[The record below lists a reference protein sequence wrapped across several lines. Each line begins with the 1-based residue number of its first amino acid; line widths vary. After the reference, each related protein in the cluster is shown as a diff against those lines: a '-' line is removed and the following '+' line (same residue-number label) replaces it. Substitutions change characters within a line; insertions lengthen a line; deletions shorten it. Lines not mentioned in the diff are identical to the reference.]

1 MIHKGS
7 IAGGLEFG
15 LLLALAALMQR
26 EASLGLG
33 ARDSSGL
40 VSEPAEEIF
49 FVSNVVD
56 GSVSLITAGEGLLVA
71 TMDIVPD
78 GRRVGFLR
86 DPLQWLAQPFAEA
99 RGGLNFAQDTD
110 LSRDGTV
117 LFVSRG
123 FLGDVAA
130 FDIGTGA
137 LLWRT
142 PVAGVRADHMT
153 LSPGGSRLY
162 VSALLY
168 GGNVVEVLDSASG
181 AKLGEFATG
190 PWPHDVHT
198 STDGAR
204 VYAASLG
211 DMQKPA
217 PERDLDPHAYSVT
230 VVNARTLEREHIYNF
245 SAGVRPFALTADG
258 DRLYAQL
265 SNAHAV
271 VARDLYTGTS
281 IGRLELPVA
290 AGVTEADWDFDA
302 PHHGLALSPDEQ
314 TLCLAG
320 RASDYAAL
328 VDAEGLHLII
338 TVPVGDAPSWA
349 VFNAAGDICALANT
363 RSDDVSLVSVADA
376 VEISRIA
383 VGRAPKHITVGRVP
397 ETLLQELLSSN
408 GRAPA
413 GVDPEWVDP
422 GAGSL

>member
-7 IAGGLEFG
+7 IAIGVAVG
-15 LLLALAALMQR
+15 LLLGLAALMQR
-26 EASLGLG
+26 EAGLGLG
-33 ARDSSGL
+33 TRDSSGP
-40 VSEPAEEIF
+40 VSGPSQEIF

-56 GSVSLITAGEGLLVA
+56 GSVSLITADEARLVA
-71 TMDIVPD
+71 TLDIVPD
-78 GRRVGFLR
+78 GSRVGFLR
-86 DPLQWLAQPFAEA
+86 DPLQWLAQPYAEA

-153 LSPGGSRLY
+153 LSPDGKRLY

-168 GGNVVEVLDSASG
+168 GGDVVEVLDSASG
-181 AKLGEFATG
+181 EKLGEFVTG

-198 STDGAR
+198 SADGAR

-211 DMQKPA
+211 DMQKPLS
-217 PERDLDPHAYSVT
+217 ERDSDPDAYTVT
-230 VVNARTLEREHIYNF
+230 VVNAETLEREHVYNF
-245 SAGVRPFALTADG
+245 AAGVRPFALTADG
-258 DRLYAQL
+258 SKLYAQL

-271 VARDLYTGTS
+271 VARDLNTDKA

-290 AGVTEADWDFDA
+290 SGVTESDWDFEA

-328 VDAEGLHLII
+328 VGTDGLRLIG
-338 TVPVGDAPSWA
+338 TVAIGDAPSWA
-349 VFNAAGDICALANT
+349 VFSAAGDLCALANT
-363 RSDDVSLVSVADA
+363 RSDDVSLVRVDDA

-383 VGRAPKHITVGRVP
+383 VGRAPKHIAVGRVP
-397 ETLLQELLSSN
+397 ETLLEKLITHN
-408 GRAPA
+408 GTRRA
-413 GVDPEWVDP
+413 GVDADSLDP
-422 GAGSL
+422 GVGPR